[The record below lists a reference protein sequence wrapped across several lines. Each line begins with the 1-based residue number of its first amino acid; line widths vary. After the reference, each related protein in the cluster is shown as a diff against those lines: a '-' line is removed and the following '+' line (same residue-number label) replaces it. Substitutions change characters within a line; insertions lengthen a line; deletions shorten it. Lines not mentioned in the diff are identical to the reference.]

1 MSMEPAYRIYGKPRL
16 KKRVLIAGWAEDAAH
31 LGMRT
36 LEYIMQE
43 TGSNEFGEINPEDFF
58 TMAGVNVE
66 DDVAIFPQSKF
77 YMSGDGK
84 LVIFKSSMPRGDWY
98 RFLNTVLDVA
108 QKHCGVKEI
117 YTVGAMLSSAAH
129 TMPRLLMPI
138 VNSRA
143 IKEDLAPFNVI
154 DNTDYETPIGQKPTL
169 SSYLSWLAGQ
179 RGINAANLWIP
190 VPFYLL
196 TLDDPRAV
204 KRLVYFFNSKF
215 DLGIDFTALDAE
227 IAEQNRGIAQLFN
240 RMPEIED
247 FVRRLEVGE
256 GLDTDQAEKLTQA
269 VADVFRRKR
278 GPQQ

>member
-1 MSMEPAYRIYGKPRL
+1 MH
-16 KKRVLIAGWAEDAAH
+16 D
-31 LGMRT
+31 LGSR
-36 LEYIMQE
+36 
-43 TGSNEFGEINPEDFF
+43 EFGEIRPEDFF

-66 DDVAIFPQSKF
+66 DDVAVFPCSKF
-77 YMSGDGK
+77 YVTGDRK

-98 RFLNTVLDVA
+98 RFLNAVLDIA

-138 VNSRA
+138 VNSKPMKA
-143 IKEDLAPFNVI
+143 ELAPFNVV

-179 RGINAANLWIP
+179 RGINAANLWVP

-215 DLGIDFTALDAE
+215 DLGINFTALDAE
-227 IAEQNRGIAQLFN
+227 IAEQNRRIAQLFN
-240 RMPEIED
+240 EKPEIEG
-247 FVRRLEVGE
+247 FMRKLEVGE
-256 GLDTDQAEKLTQA
+256 GLDTDEAEKLTQT
-269 VADVFRRKR
+269 VAEVFRRKP

>member
-1 MSMEPAYRIYGKPRL
+1 MSVGPAYRIYGQPGL
-16 KKRVLIAGWAEDAAH
+16 KKPVLIAGWAEDAGH

-36 LEYIMQE
+36 LDYIMRDL
-43 TGSNEFGEINPEDFF
+43 GSREFGEIRPEDFF

-77 YMSGDGK
+77 YVAGDGK
-84 LVIFKSSMPRGDWY
+84 LVVFKSSMPRGDWY
-98 RFLNTVLDVA
+98 RFLNAVLDVA
-108 QKHCGVKEI
+108 QKSCGVKEI

-138 VNSRA
+138 VNSKA
-143 IKEDLAPFNVI
+143 MKEGLAPFNVV
-154 DNTDYETPIGQKPTL
+154 DNTDYETPVGQKPTI

-179 RGINAANLWIP
+179 RGINAANLWVP

-240 RMPEIED
+240 QMPEIEG
-247 FVRRLEVGE
+247 FMRRLEVGE
-256 GLDTDQAEKLTQA
+256 GLDADEAEKLTQT
-269 VADVFRRKR
+269 VAEVFRRKP
-278 GPQQ
+278 GPKQ

>member
-1 MSMEPAYRIYGKPRL
+1 MSMEPVYQIYGKPGL
-16 KKRVLIAGWAEDAAH
+16 KKSVLIAGWAEDAGH

-36 LEYIMQE
+36 MDYIMKDL
-43 TGSNEFGEINPEDFF
+43 GSREFGEIRPEDFF

-66 DDVAIFPQSKF
+66 NDVAIFPQSKF
-77 YMSGDGK
+77 YVTGDRK

-98 RFLNTVLDVA
+98 RFLDAVLDVA
-108 QKHCGVKEI
+108 QKHCAVREI

-138 VNSRA
+138 VNSKA
-143 IKEDLAPFNVI
+143 MKAELAPFNVV

-179 RGINAANLWIP
+179 RGINAANLWVP

-227 IAEQNRGIAQLFN
+227 IAEQNHKIDQLFTQ
-240 RMPEIED
+240 MPEIEG
-247 FVRRLEVGE
+247 FIRRLEVGE
-256 GLDTDQAEKLTQA
+256 GLDTDEAEKLTQT
-269 VADVFRRKR
+269 VAEVFRGKP

>member
-1 MSMEPAYRIYGKPRL
+1 LSMEPVYRIYGRPGL
-16 KKRVLIAGWAEDAAH
+16 KQSVLIAGWTEDAGH
-31 LGMRT
+31 LGIRT
-36 LEYIMQE
+36 LDYIMRDL
-43 TGSNEFGEINPEDFF
+43 GRREFGEIRPEDFF

-66 DDVAIFPQSKF
+66 GDVAIFPQSKF
-77 YMSGDGK
+77 YVTGNGK
-84 LVIFKSSMPRGDWY
+84 LVVFKSNMPRGDWY
-98 RFLNTVLDVA
+98 RFLNIVLDVA

-138 VNSRA
+138 VNSKA
-143 IKEDLAPFNVI
+143 MKEGLAPFNVV
-154 DNTDYETPIGQKPTL
+154 DNTDYETPVGQKPTI

-179 RGINAANLWIP
+179 RGINAANLWVP

-240 RMPEIED
+240 QMPEIEG
-247 FVRRLEVGE
+247 FMRRLEVGE
-256 GLDTDQAEKLTQA
+256 GLDADEAEKLTQT
-269 VADVFRRKR
+269 VAEVFRRKP
-278 GPQQ
+278 GPKQ

>member
-1 MSMEPAYRIYGKPRL
+1 MSMEPVYRIYGRPGL
-16 KKRVLIAGWAEDAAH
+16 KQSVLIAGWTEDAGH
-31 LGMRT
+31 LGIRT
-36 LEYIMQE
+36 LDYIMRDL
-43 TGSNEFGEINPEDFF
+43 GSREFGEIRPEDFF

-77 YMSGDGK
+77 YVTGNGK
-84 LVIFKSSMPRGDWY
+84 LVVFKSNMPRGDWY
-98 RFLNTVLDVA
+98 RFLNVVLDVA

-138 VNSRA
+138 VNSKA
-143 IKEDLAPFNVI
+143 MKEGLAPFNVV
-154 DNTDYETPIGQKPTL
+154 DNTDYETPVGQKPTL

-179 RGINAANLWIP
+179 RGINAANLWVP

-227 IAEQNRGIAQLFN
+227 IAEQNRRIAQLFN
-240 RMPEIED
+240 QMPEIEG
-247 FVRRLEVGE
+247 FMRRLEVGE
-256 GLDTDQAEKLTQA
+256 GLDADEAEKLTQT
-269 VADVFRRKR
+269 VAEVFRRKP